1 MKLGLYSHRKKS
13 CGTNGHKCIGRN
25 LETRTQDTSIV
36 GRLIYF
42 GEIELLN
49 SRMTMVGCARKLILF
64 LSCFSTITRTSSFPL
79 TRVKLKQLYNSLHG
93 WWPHIWI
100 LSWLEFLLGLKW
112 MHSLKHM
119 VPLKAPRLDGMT
131 PIFFKLL
138 N

>member
-1 MKLGLYSHRKKS
+1 MKLGLYSYRKKS

-36 GRLIYF
+36 GCLIYF

-49 SRMTMVGCARKLILF
+49 SRMTMVVCAQKLIPF
-64 LSCFSTITRTSSFPL
+64 LYSFLTGVFTRSEVNAF
-79 TRVKLKQLYNSLHG
+79 
-93 WWPHIWI
+93 
-100 LSWLEFLLGLKW
+100 
-112 MHSLKHM
+112 LKHM

-138 N
+138 D